1 MPRVF
6 KGGGLAGVF
15 QRQGEYVGAVGN
27 QRGAAQCYVFAA
39 HADAGGGGVHVKVW
53 LGFQAAFEEFCL
65 AKGIGAGAVE
75 FFVALFLVGNAVIGG
90 DNAAHVKPCAEHLV

>member
-15 QRQGEYVGAVGN
+15 QRQGEHVGAAGDE
-27 QRGAAQCYVFAA
+27 RGAAKGNVFAA
-39 HADAGGGGVHVKVW
+39 HADACGGGVHVKVG
-53 LGFQAAFEEFCL
+53 LGFQAAFEKL
-65 AKGIGAGAVE
+65 GVAKGIGAGAVE

-90 DNAAHVKPCAEHLV
+90 DDAAHVKPCAEHLV

>member
-6 KGGGLAGVF
+6 EGGGLAGVF
-15 QRQGEYVGAVGN
+15 QWQGEHVGAVGN
-27 QRGAAQCYVFAA
+27 QRGAAQCHVFAA
-39 HADAGGGGVHVKVW
+39 HADACGGGVHVKVG
-53 LGFQAAFEEFCL
+53 LGLQAAFEEFCL

-90 DNAAHVKPCAEHLV
+90 DDAAHVEPCAEHLV